1 MEQLGRGGSQGA
13 EGYNVGWAGLSWMEL
28 AYGGVE
34 GSLRCVYG
42 VGGGV
47 MDGVGKLGNY
57 GDWRR
62 IRP

>member
-1 MEQLGRGGSQGA
+1 M
-13 EGYNVGWAGLSWMEL
+13 SWMEL

-42 VGGGV
+42 VGGEGGV